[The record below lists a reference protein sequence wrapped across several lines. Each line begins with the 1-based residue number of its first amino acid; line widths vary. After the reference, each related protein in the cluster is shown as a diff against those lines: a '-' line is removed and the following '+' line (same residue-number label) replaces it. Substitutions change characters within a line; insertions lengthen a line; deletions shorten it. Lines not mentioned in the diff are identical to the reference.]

1 MTLLS
6 DIEFLEDGPIPSM
19 VIVLQKI
26 QKTAAFTYH
35 LQKAPAGVMVFFM
48 CLEVLSQIINPFSQD
63 RNLYFRRARIHLV
76 GLKRG
81 DNLSF
86 PFFRQH
92 DSSISLTLLGRR
104 IIQC

>member
-1 MTLLS
+1 M
-6 DIEFLEDGPIPSM
+6 G
-19 VIVLQKI
+19 
-26 QKTAAFTYH
+26 
-35 LQKAPAGVMVFFM
+35 
-48 CLEVLSQIINPFSQD
+48 LEVLSQIINPLSQD
-63 RNLYFRRARIHLV
+63 RNLYFRRACIQLV
-76 GLKRG
+76 GFKRA

>member
-1 MTLLS
+1 
-6 DIEFLEDGPIPSM
+6 M

-26 QKTAAFTYH
+26 QKTASLTYH

-48 CLEVLSQIINPFSQD
+48 CLEVLSQIIDPFSQD
-63 RNLYFRRARIHLV
+63 RNLHFRRARIHLV

-92 DSSISLTLLGRR
+92 DSSISLTLLGSR

>member
-1 MTLLS
+1 
-6 DIEFLEDGPIPSM
+6 M

-26 QKTAAFTYH
+26 QKTAAFAYH
-35 LQKAPAGVMVFFM
+35 LQEASAGVMVLCV
-48 CLEVLSQIINPFSQD
+48 CLEVLGQIVDPFGQD
-63 RNLYFRRARIHLV
+63 RNLHFRRARIHLV

-92 DSSISLTLLGRR
+92 DNSILLNSFGKPYYTV
-104 IIQC
+104 